1 MKFKPF
7 FISEPL
13 VKLEEKV
20 KKRLDNETK
29 RLEVKY
35 SFLVVLARKG
45 LSNWVGN
52 KKPSQRWILN
62 TNKSKG
68 R

>member
-45 LSNWVGN
+45 LSN
-52 KKPSQRWILN
+52 
-62 TNKSKG
+62 
-68 R
+68 